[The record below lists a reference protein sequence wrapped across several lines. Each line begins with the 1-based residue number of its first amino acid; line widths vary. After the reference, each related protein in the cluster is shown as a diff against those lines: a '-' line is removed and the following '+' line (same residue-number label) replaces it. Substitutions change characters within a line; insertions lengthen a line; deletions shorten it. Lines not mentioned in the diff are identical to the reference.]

1 MLDPRSGLPS
11 AWVFTSVRIDAG
23 EIRAAYARPRDRLRA
38 VVTLTHP
45 DAAPPH
51 AAARTA
57 RFAVGVAASARDPG
71 VREGV
76 RELVEA
82 VVANVRALEQDFAW
96 LALDDHGKPHGGV
109 MSAAACAREIDHHL
123 DLVPWIDLEV
133 AFDHEACFREAA
145 ILGERFAAH
154 QSGLESELA
163 PGWKSLAVRA
173 RGGGLHHG
181 SDYAYRVAD
190 GPAAESALTEIA
202 ALVPHTLALMDRLV
216 TMDRVTSARFMVLE
230 PGGAIPVHSDDLTHP
245 VSHSLNIAF
254 NMPEGCELW
263 IDLDP
268 DGAKGPFARLAPF
281 KAGTALILNV
291 AKHHAVHNRSAEPR
305 IHLKVE
311 GPWKL
316 PLEQV
321 LALARKQNGIDS
333 PKELCAR
340 LVEKYRT
347 LGRAIVPGTTLHEDA
362 TSLGVL

>member
-1 MLDPRSGLPS
+1 MVDPRGGLPS
-11 AWVFTSVRIDAG
+11 AWVFTSLRIDAG
-23 EIRAAYARPRDRLRA
+23 EIRAAYARRGDRLRA

-45 DAAPPH
+45 DAPGPH
-51 AAARTA
+51 AAARTW
-57 RFAVGVAASARDPG
+57 RFAVGVAASARDPA
-71 VREGV
+71 V

-82 VVANVRALEQDFAW
+82 VVASLRALEHDFEW
-96 LALDDHGKPHGGV
+96 LAIGEPGTLHGGA
-109 MSAAACAREIDHHL
+109 MSPAACAREIDHHL
-123 DLVPWIDLEV
+123 DLVPWIDLGV

-145 ILGERFAAH
+145 HLGDRFAAH
-154 QSGLESELA
+154 ESGQEGEHA

-190 GPAAESALTEIA
+190 GPADQSALTEIA

-216 TMDRVTSARFMVLE
+216 EMDRVTSARFMVLE
-230 PGGAIPVHSDDLTHP
+230 PGGAIPVHADDLTRP

-254 NMPEGCELW
+254 NMPEGCEFW
-263 IDLDP
+263 IELDP
-268 DGAKGPFARLAPF
+268 DGARGPFARLAPF
-281 KAGTALILNV
+281 KAGTALLLNV

-311 GPWKL
+311 GPWRV
-316 PLEQV
+316 PLEEV
-321 LALARKQNGIDS
+321 LGLARQQNAVDS

-347 LGRAIVPGTTLHEDA
+347 AGRAIVPGTTLYEDA
-362 TSLGVL
+362 TSFGLL